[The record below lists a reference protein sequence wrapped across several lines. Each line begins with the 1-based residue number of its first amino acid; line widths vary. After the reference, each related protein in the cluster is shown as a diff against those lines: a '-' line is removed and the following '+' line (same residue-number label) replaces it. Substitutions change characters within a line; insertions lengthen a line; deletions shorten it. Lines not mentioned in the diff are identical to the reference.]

1 MFSPPHWA
9 ILTHDGSTM
18 LNAKSLLFMASVC
31 TSQIYG
37 STHPSLGPFHSH
49 TARPTSSSSCA
60 ALSLLSCLRLLGW
73 AQGMAQGA
81 ATTPRG
87 PRGRN
92 SRARTRSPPC
102 QPAPWSASPSPCI
115 RRRASPS
122 GPLLPLLVR
131 DADGGDGLGRAFAL
145 RKPLAYR
152 IQLALIAKGR
162 QDARIKPSKSRAK
175 LAAWLRDSVTCV

>member
-1 MFSPPHWA
+1 MR
-9 ILTHDGSTM
+9 DGSTM
-18 LNAKSLLFMASVC
+18 LNAKASYSWLVCAHHKSMVAHVPRSGLFIRTLRA
-31 TSQIYG
+31 
-37 STHPSLGPFHSH
+37 
-49 TARPTSSSSCA
+49 PTSSSSCA

-92 SRARTRSPPC
+92 SRARSRSPPC

-131 DADGGDGLGRAFAL
+131 DAVTPTEEVKTEPTNQPHAPSSSCAVSTLRPASAFLSSISPFLRGDLCRGRM
-145 RKPLAYR
+145 
-152 IQLALIAKGR
+152 
-162 QDARIKPSKSRAK
+162 
-175 LAAWLRDSVTCV
+175 